1 MRKKRQAFTLL
12 EIMLVVTIIALLLAA
27 AIKFMSPNVDIAK
40 RVRVAGD
47 IQAIKTSL
55 LAYQGING
63 FYPTTEQGLQALVVA
78 PATDPRPARWQ
89 QFMEAVPTDPWGN
102 PYVYRSPGKK
112 NPTKYDLYS
121 AGPDR
126 IPIPRTTTGDNSYSS
141 ESSGGGTFGVGAA
154 GVGFRWITPR

>member
-1 MRKKRQAFTLL
+1 MRKKQRAFTLL

-27 AIKFMSPNVDIAK
+27 AIKFMAPNVDIAK

-78 PATDPRPARWQ
+78 PSTDPGLPAGNNSWRQFRLILGERPMFTAAPVRRIPPNTICTRPARIG
-89 QFMEAVPTDPWGN
+89 F
-102 PYVYRSPGKK
+102 
-112 NPTKYDLYS
+112 
-121 AGPDR
+121 
-126 IPIPRTTTGDNSYSS
+126 PIPRTTTRDNSYSS

-154 GVGFRWITPR
+154 GVGFRWMTPR

>member
-1 MRKKRQAFTLL
+1 ML

-63 FYPTTEQGLQALVVA
+63 FYPTTEQGLQALVAKPDGV
-78 PATDPRPARWQ
+78 DRWQ
-89 QFMEAVPTDPWGN
+89 GPYLQKQVPGDPWGRA
-102 PYVYRSPGKK
+102 YKYKSPGDHSD
-112 NPTKYDLYS
+112 YDLYS
-121 AGPDR
+121 YGS
-126 IPIPRTTTGDNSYSS
+126 DNAP
-141 ESSGGGTFGVGAA
+141 GGVGEAQDVNSWETTA
-154 GVGFRWITPR
+154 TIKTQ

>member
-63 FYPTTEQGLQALVVA
+63 FYPTTEQGLQPLVTA
-78 PATDPRPARWQ
+78 PSTDLRPSRWQ
-89 QFMEAVPTDPWGN
+89 HFMEAVPTDPCGT
-102 PYVYRSPGKK
+102 PYVYRSPRQ
-112 NPTKYDLYS
+112 NTPTNYD
-121 AGPDR
+121 
-126 IPIPRTTTGDNSYSS
+126 ISS
-141 ESSGGGTFGVGAA
+141 SVTHQVPHTHF
-154 GVGFRWITPR
+154 

>member
-1 MRKKRQAFTLL
+1 MRKKQGAFTLL

-63 FYPTTEQGLQALVVA
+63 FYPTTEQGLQALVTA
-78 PATDPRPARWQ
+78 PSTDPRPSRWQ

-102 PYVYRSPGKK
+102 PYVYRSPGQK
-112 NPTKYDLYS
+112 NPTKYDLYLGRS
-121 AGPDR
+121 GSDPR
-126 IPIPRTTTGDNSYSS
+126 YRGRRLGTIVIPLSRRPAVER
-141 ESSGGGTFGVGAA
+141 
-154 GVGFRWITPR
+154 

>member
-1 MRKKRQAFTLL
+1 MRKKQGAFTLL

-63 FYPTTEQGLQALVVA
+63 FYPTTEQGLQALVTA
-78 PATDPRPARWQ
+78 PSTDPRPSRWQ

-102 PYVYRSPGKK
+102 PYVYKHPGEHG
-112 NPTKYDLYS
+112 DE
-121 AGPDR
+121 PD
-126 IPIPRTTTGDNSYSS
+126 IISYGGDGR
-141 ESSGGGTFGVGAA
+141 EGGEGENEDIVS
-154 GVGFRWITPR
+154 WK

>member
-1 MRKKRQAFTLL
+1 MRKKQQAFTLL

-63 FYPTTEQGLQALVVA
+63 FYPFIPRPSRVFRLWWLLPQPIPGL
-78 PATDPRPARWQ
+78 PAGSNSWRQFQQIPGVIRTFIAFLDKKTPPNTICTRPARIE
-89 QFMEAVPTDPWGN
+89 FP
-102 PYVYRSPGKK
+102 K
-112 NPTKYDLYS
+112 
-121 AGPDR
+121 
-126 IPIPRTTTGDNSYSS
+126 PRTTTGDNS
-141 ESSGGGTFGVGAA
+141 G
-154 GVGFRWITPR
+154 

>member
-1 MRKKRQAFTLL
+1 MRRKEEAFTLL

-27 AIKFMSPNVDIAK
+27 AIKFMAPNVDIAK

-63 FYPTTEQGLQALVVA
+63 FYPTTEQGLQALVTA
-78 PATDPRPARWQ
+78 PSTDPRPARWQ
-89 QFMEAVPTDPWGN
+89 QFMEQVPTDPWGS
-102 PYVYRSPGKK
+102 PYVYKCPGQK
-112 NPTKYDLYS
+112 NPTRYDLYS

-126 IPIPRTTTGDNSYSS
+126 IPDTADDDWGQ
-141 ESSGGGTFGVGAA
+141 
-154 GVGFRWITPR
+154 